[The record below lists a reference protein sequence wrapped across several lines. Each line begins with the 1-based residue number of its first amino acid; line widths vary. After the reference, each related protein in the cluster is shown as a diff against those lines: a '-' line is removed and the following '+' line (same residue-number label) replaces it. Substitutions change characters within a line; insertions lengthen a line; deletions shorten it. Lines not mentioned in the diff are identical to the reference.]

1 MKQIYLFLLLNF
13 HTLIKSLSKD
23 SGIEGQTLKSWLTR
37 FKQTTG
43 NTTFMYNLRMIIAF
57 AGTAFVPY
65 LMGQQLMTIPL
76 TLGVV
81 AAGLSDIDDRFSVR
95 ILNLLYTYIG
105 FFITA
110 SAVYL
115 LFPYPILF
123 ALALIVSC
131 IGLILLGSLGRRYAT
146 ISYGCLVISV
156 YSMLG
161 VELFDNWY
169 TQAGLLVIGAMWYG
183 LLSTISF
190 LLFPARL
197 AQDNLAKCYSSLGNF
212 LYAKSNLFDVDMTSN
227 SYQQSMIELS
237 LENGKLIAIFNDMK
251 AALLTRLKGDRG
263 QKDTRRSLQYYFIAQ
278 DIHER
283 ADSAHIDYQKLA
295 KIFEHSDILF
305 RFQRI
310 LSIQGKACKDLSES
324 ILQRKTYQHNSRFKH
339 AFKNLRYSLDK
350 LRQEQQYDEVWINAL
365 FSLYQNLKSIDAQLR
380 NLETER
386 NIKFE
391 RAKHIENQLKDDDLK
406 GWEDIR
412 IRIKQHLTPESVLFR
427 HAVRLSIVLLISYIF
442 VQLTN
447 IEYGYWILL
456 TALFVSQPNFN
467 ATKRRLRLRIV
478 GTLIGISLG
487 FAVLYFVPSIEGQLL
502 LLILSGVL
510 FFELRSKQY
519 AQATAFITILALIN
533 FNLDGV
539 GFSAA
544 LPRMIDTL
552 IGCAIAWFGVSFIFP
567 DWKFRRLP
575 RSIKR
580 SLNAEVDYLSEVIEQ
595 YKTGRNNGL
604 RYRIVRRAAH
614 NTDAEVASLISTLAT
629 EPDFDPLQKSQAFE
643 FLCLNHTLISYIAA
657 LGAHREKIEDQEIL
671 SLLDQALE
679 DIRGALLADEVPD
692 LSAQN
697 MIHNIRQR
705 LSHQQDEDQKSLII
719 LQQLSLMFSILNQL
733 SQLKQS
739 LSHERDEQA
748 TELASL

>member
-1 MKQIYLFLLLNF
+1 M
-13 HTLIKSLSKD
+13 
-23 SGIEGQTLKSWLTR
+23 KSWLTR
-37 FKQTTG
+37 LKQATY

-65 LMGQQLMTIPL
+65 FMGYQIATIPL

-95 ILNLLYTYIG
+95 IMNLIYTYIG

-110 SAVYL
+110 CSVYF

-123 ALALIVSC
+123 ALGLIVSC
-131 IGLILLGSLGRRYAT
+131 IGWILLGSLGRRYAT

-169 TQAGLLVIGAMWYG
+169 SQPLLLVAGAAWYG
-183 LLSTISF
+183 LISTISF
-190 LLFPARL
+190 LLFPVRQV
-197 AQDNLAKCYSSLGNF
+197 QDKLSQCYSSLGDF
-212 LYAKSNLFDVDMTSN
+212 LFAKSNLFDVDMTPS

-237 LENGKLIAIFNDMK
+237 LENGKLVGIFNEMK
-251 AALLTRLKGDRG
+251 TALLTRLKGDRG
-263 QKDTRRSLQYYFIAQ
+263 QKDTRRSLQYYFVAQ

-283 ADSAHIDYQKLA
+283 ADSAHIDYQKLV

-310 LSIQGKACKDLSES
+310 LFIQAKACKDLSYS
-324 ILQRKTYQHNSRFKH
+324 ILHRETYQHNKRFKP
-339 AFKNLRYSLDK
+339 AFANLKLSLEK
-350 LRQEQQYDEVWINAL
+350 LRAEQQYDQVWINAL

-380 NLETER
+380 NVETER
-386 NIKFE
+386 HIKFDK
-391 RAKHIENQLKDDDLK
+391 AKHIEHQLKDDDLK
-406 GWEDIR
+406 GWDDMV

-427 HAVRLSIVLLISYIF
+427 HAIRVSIVLLIGYIF

-478 GTLIGISLG
+478 GTLVGIILG
-487 FAVLYFVPSIEGQLL
+487 YAILYFIPSIEGQLL
-502 LLILSGVL
+502 LLVLSGVL

-533 FNLDGV
+533 FNLDGM
-539 GFSAA
+539 GFEAA
-544 LPRMIDTL
+544 LPRMIDTV
-552 IGCAIAWFGVSFIFP
+552 IGCALAWFGVSFIFP
-567 DWKFRRLP
+567 DWKFRRLS
-575 RSIKR
+575 RTINR
-580 SLNAEVDYLSEVIEQ
+580 SLTAQCDYLAEVIEH
-595 YKTGRNNGL
+595 YKQGRNHGL
-604 RYRIVRRAAH
+604 KYRVVRRAAH
-614 NTDAEVASLISTLAT
+614 NNDAEVASLISTLAT
-629 EPDFDPLQKSQAFE
+629 EPDFDPTQKALAFE
-643 FLCLNHTLISYIAA
+643 FLCLNHTLLSYIAA
-657 LGAHREKIEDQEIL
+657 LGAHREKIQDQEVL
-671 SLLDQALE
+671 KLLDLALE
-679 DIRGALLADEVPD
+679 DIQGSLLKDEVPD
-692 LSAQN
+692 LTAQN
-697 MIHNIRQR
+697 MLNTIRQR
-705 LSHQQDEDQKSLII
+705 LSQNNEDYQKPLIV
-719 LQQLSLMFSILNQL
+719 LQQLSLMLSILNQL
-733 SQLKQS
+733 SRLKQS
-739 LSHERDEQA
+739 LSHDHDEKA